1 MSKRED
7 DQDPNVKAGYEV
19 GYGKPPKD
27 TQFKTGRSGNP
38 KGRPKGSRSAIT
50 ILRKALEEKVVVQE
64 NGRRRTRSKAEVMC
78 TQLANKAAS
87 GDLSALRLVFGFAGL
102 LDPAIEAANP
112 DKLADQEMMRQLAE
126 RLNERLKT
134 I

>member
-1 MSKRED
+1 MRKRED
-7 DQDPNVKAGYEV
+7 DQEPSVTAGYEV

-78 TQLANKAAS
+78 TQLANKAAG
-87 GDLSALRLVFGFAGL
+87 GDLSALRLVFGFTGQ
-102 LDPAIEAANP
+102 LDTTVEVVNP
-112 DKLADQEMMRQLAE
+112 DKLADQEMIQQLVK
-126 RLNERLKT
+126 RLKT
-134 I
+134 T

>member
-7 DQDPNVKAGYEV
+7 DQEPSVTAGYEV

-27 TQFKTGRSGNP
+27 TQFKAGRSGNP

-64 NGRRRTRSKAEVMC
+64 NGRRRSRSKAEVMC
-78 TQLANKAAS
+78 AQLANKAAG
-87 GDLSALRLVFGFAGL
+87 GDLSALRLVFGFSGQ
-102 LDPAIEAANP
+102 LDTTVEAVNP
-112 DKLADQEMMRQLAE
+112 DKLADQEMIQQLVK
-126 RLNERLKT
+126 RLKT
-134 I
+134 T

>member
-7 DQDPNVKAGYEV
+7 DQEPGVTAGYEV

-27 TQFKTGRSGNP
+27 TQFKAGRSGNP

-64 NGRRRTRSKAEVMC
+64 NGRRRTRSKAEVMF
-78 TQLANKAAS
+78 TQLANKAAG
-87 GDLSALRLVFGFAGL
+87 GDLSALRLVLGVAGQ
-102 LDPAIEAANP
+102 LDTTVEAVNP
-112 DKLADQEMMRQLAE
+112 DKLADQEMIQQLVK
-126 RLNERLKT
+126 RLKT
-134 I
+134 T

>member
-1 MSKRED
+1 MSNKED

-27 TQFKTGRSGNP
+27 TQFKAGRSGNP

-78 TQLANKAAS
+78 TQLANKAAG
-87 GDLSALRLVFGFAGL
+87 GDLSALRLVFGFTGQ
-102 LDPAIEAANP
+102 LDTTVEAVNP
-112 DKLADQEMMRQLAE
+112 DKLADQEMIQQLVK
-126 RLNERLKT
+126 RLKT
-134 I
+134 T

>member
-7 DQDPNVKAGYEV
+7 DRDPNVTSGYEV

-64 NGRRRTRSKAEVMC
+64 NGHRRTRSKAEVMC
-78 TQLANKAAS
+78 TQLANKAAG
-87 GDLSALRLVFGFAGL
+87 GDLSALRLVFGFSGQ
-102 LDPAIEAANP
+102 LDTTVEAVNP
-112 DKLADQEMMRQLAE
+112 DKLADQEMIQQLVK
-126 RLNERLKT
+126 RLKT
-134 I
+134 N